1 MCSGIAR
8 GKDRSHIR
16 LCCCPCWPCKYF
28 RRLLQRQLTHLLLA
42 LMMPLFATMQLQHF
56 TRLHCLLPHVMLILT
71 LLPPKLPHS
80 IPQPQQLTTI
90 RQLLPQPLLP
100 PIRQAR
106 EQSHLQ
112 NTWYLSSRQCFP
124 RKEAGRNSPSL
135 PHNCPSKSI
144 SWWSYQWEWLLAG
157 QCQAHR

>member
-1 MCSGIAR
+1 MIIQLQL
-8 GKDRSHIR
+8 IR
-16 LCCCPCWPCKYF
+16 
-28 RRLLQRQLTHLLLA
+28 LLLA
-42 LMMPLFATMQLQHF
+42 PMMPLFATTKQLPHF
-56 TRLHCLLPHVMLILT
+56 THLRCLLLNFMLILAQ
-71 LLPPKLPHS
+71 PPLKLPHS

-144 SWWSYQWEWLLAG
+144 SWWSYQWE
-157 QCQAHR
+157 